1 MLPAP
6 LHYLATCAGIMV
18 QHNEE
23 SANSGAENPPN
34 FEFNIEGEERKA
46 REWTEEEGEGEEHP
60 LKVVFKL
67 RTEVK
72 FIKILFLLVY
82 IFRDLKG

>member
-18 QHNEE
+18 QQNE
-23 SANSGAENPPN
+23 SANSGSENPPN

-72 FIKILFLLVY
+72 IINFVFFMGV
-82 IFRDLKG
+82 FPTF